1 MADNNYDPDLFD
13 WGDETPGIQIDDVG
27 PDIVQVAVQAALDAH
42 EEVYGWRYLK
52 RSDVKESA
60 GRLYRVKYYMPEEK
74 RKFFEDEFPA
84 YTFVWD
90 GALGHH
96 DHPVA
101 HLCTELNEIEMV
113 EKMVTTGEQWIDLFG
128 NGDRD
133 RKYKRNCINMYTLA
147 TPKDYLRHQHRG
159 VTDIPYDLEALCDPS
174 HRLGKIDT
182 ITLTHAL
189 YYLSMEDIGR
199 IVNVRSTRRIRALIH
214 RHSKTHGELNAGEQ
228 EYWISEDG
236 VVTQV
241 NVATGEDYTHPT
253 LEPLFRQFSAKT
265 QAGGVAWTVTKAGG
279 DSFILDF
286 VACPNEICG
295 TYKNIRF
302 LKEQSWEE
310 ISYNGVSVKKLL
322 HWTWMS
328 ATTQHGRVLIEDTD
342 LFEKLRRYVAGKQRT
357 PRLKTETMNHARR
370 LCNKA
375 DIISI
380 HGGGAHEIPVASM
393 GDYVEVAFYIDVK
406 HELDVGL
413 AFYRENSVMLGALNA
428 YYEKGAM
435 PKDFVTASGAVIASS
450 QALAAGAV
458 RVLDSVRAMEK
469 HNRRLAHHVF

>member
-1 MADNNYDPDLFD
+1 MTDNNYDPDQFD
-13 WGDETPGIQIDDVG
+13 WGNDSPGIDIDDIGTDVVEMA
-27 PDIVQVAVQAALDAH
+27 IHAALDAH

-52 RSDVKESA
+52 RADVKETA
-60 GRLYRVKYYMPEEK
+60 GRLYKYKYFMPVKDRE
-74 RKFFEDEFPA
+74 FFTENFPA

-113 EKMVTTGEQWIDLFG
+113 ESMITTGEQWIDLFG
-128 NGDRD
+128 NGARD
-133 RKYKRNCINMYTLA
+133 RRYKRNCVNMFLLA
-147 TPKDYLRHQHRG
+147 TPKDYLRHQKRG
-159 VTDIPYDLEALCDPS
+159 VTDIPFDMEALCDKD
-174 HRLGKIDT
+174 HRLGKINT

-189 YYLSMEDIGR
+189 YYLSMENIGR
-199 IVNVRSTRRIRALIH
+199 IVNVSPDRRIRALIH
-214 RHSKTHGELNAGEQ
+214 RHSETHGFLNAGEQ
-228 EYWISEDG
+228 EYWVSEDG
-236 VVTQV
+236 IVTQT
-241 NVATGEDYTHPT
+241 NVATGEEYSHPT
-253 LEPLFRQFSAKT
+253 LEPLFRQFSAQT
-265 QAGGVAWTVTKAGG
+265 SFGGVAWTVSKAGG

-295 TYKNIRF
+295 EYKNIRF
-302 LKEQSWEE
+302 LKEKSWEE
-310 ISYNGVSVKKLL
+310 YSYNGLSVRKLL

-328 ATTQHGRVLIEDTD
+328 ATTKNGQVVLEDTD
-342 LFEKLRRYVAGKQRT
+342 LFGKLRRYVAGKQRT
-357 PRLKTETMNHARR
+357 PRLRTETMNLARR

-393 GDYVEVAFYIDVK
+393 SDYVEVAINIDVK
-406 HELDVGL
+406 REIEVSL
-413 AFYRENSVMLGALNA
+413 AFYRDNHVMVNALND
-428 YYEKGAM
+428 YYEKGKM
-435 PKDFVTASGAVIASS
+435 PKDLVAVTGIAIASS

-469 HNRRLAHHVF
+469 HNRRIAQHVF